1 MKESNHRG
9 TNRVMHMARPHYSK
23 CNSHSKPGKV
33 PVEFRCDAPNAEK
46 VYLAGDFNDWT
57 QPLALHRNS
66 EGLWLTEIKTPG
78 AGRYQYKFIVDGKRW
93 IEDPS
98 NGMKTPDGY
107 GALNSLLMIE

>member
-1 MKESNHRG
+1 VFVYHD
-9 TNRVMHMARPHYSK
+9 
-23 CNSHSKPGKV
+23 
-33 PVEFRCDAPNAEK
+33 DAAQS
-46 VYLAGDFNDWT
+46 VALAGDFNDWT